1 MDPASRLALGVNISG
16 SSLLGKRFI
25 TFLEAQLATTSLP
38 RDLLI
43 FELSETVAMA
53 NLECARQFQQSLVKL
68 GCRLALDNFGAA
80 FGSFFY
86 LKHLRVDVLKIDGE
100 YVRGLG
106 TDNDPTN
113 ALIIEALVK
122 LAKGLGTLVVA
133 EFVGDQETRQ
143 QLLAMGVH
151 LGQGAFLGP
160 SRDIME
166 IDAFK
171 PKRKAPTQ

>member
-1 MDPASRLALGVNISG
+1 
-16 SSLLGKRFI
+16 
-25 TFLEAQLATTSLP
+25 
-38 RDLLI
+38 
-43 FELSETVAMA
+43 
-53 NLECARQFQQSLVKL
+53 
-68 GCRLALDNFGAA
+68 
-80 FGSFFY
+80 
-86 LKHLRVDVLKIDGE
+86 
-100 YVRGLG
+100 
-106 TDNDPTN
+106 
-113 ALIIEALVK
+113 
-122 LAKGLGTLVVA
+122 VVA